1 MKKELLYEPV
11 QSPGNSRNKCQLDG
25 DGLCK
30 IEVLGDKKFFSFLNQ
45 KLSLE
50 AYLISLDLCAE
61 YYYII
66 LHSNIHTR

>member
-30 IEVLGDKKFFSFLNQ
+30 IEVLGDGKTFSFLN
-45 KLSLE
+45 
-50 AYLISLDLCAE
+50 
-61 YYYII
+61 
-66 LHSNIHTR
+66 